1 MKVPMPSQSAEYA
14 PHLKQLLEDLIKVL
28 PDDFDVVHVRRGDK
42 AMRKS
47 QWPNL
52 DNDTQPDK

>member
-1 MKVPMPSQSAEYA
+1 MPSESAEYA